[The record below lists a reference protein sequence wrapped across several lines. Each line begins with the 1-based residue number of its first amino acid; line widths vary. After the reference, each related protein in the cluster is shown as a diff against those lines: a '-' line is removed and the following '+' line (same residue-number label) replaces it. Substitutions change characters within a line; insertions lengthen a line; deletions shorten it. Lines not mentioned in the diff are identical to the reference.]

1 LAVRVRVTLVGVFG
15 GLSGRR
21 RVRLELGEGATVGDV
36 VKKLI
41 AAFPPGFK
49 AALVDP
55 VLGEPGPNALI
66 LVNGREVGVL
76 EGVATVVGDGDAVV
90 FVPLTHT
97 G

>member
-1 LAVRVRVTLVGVFG
+1 MSVKLLGVFG
-15 GLSGRR
+15 VLSGRR
-21 RVRLELGEGATVGDV
+21 RVRLELPEDATVEDV
-36 VKKLI
+36 VKKLV
-41 AAFPPGFK
+41 AAFPPGFN

-76 EGVATVVGDGDAVV
+76 EGVETVVADGDEVV
-90 FVPLTHT
+90 LVPVTHT